1 MITAITGMLTR
12 VLDDEARLRIGAI
25 EYQVLVPEY
34 VRRQLQTRIGDELTL
49 HTTQY
54 LEGNSMSNRLIP
66 RLIGFA
72 LEEDLEFFEL
82 LCTVD
87 KIGVRKAL
95 KALARPPKEVADAVQ
110 REDAKWLSTLPGIGK
125 ATAETVVTTLKRKVT
140 KFALSAPV
148 AVGTSADG
156 HKHSVVIED
165 AYRALLSVGHNPAD
179 ARTRLD
185 AALAG
190 GKTYKTVEEIL
201 IAVYSKGGGTL
212 MTPITVM
219 IDDETK
225 RVLMRAAE
233 ELGVGID
240 HLASTVIADYVRQKR
255 FRAILDYEI
264 AKNKELYRRLA
275 EGPDSTQ
282 AQS

>member
-1 MITAITGMLTR
+1 MITAITGVLTR
-12 VLDDEARLRIGAI
+12 VLEDEARIRIGAV

-34 VRRQLQTRIGDELTL
+34 IRRQLQTRLGEEMTL

-72 LEEDLEFFEL
+72 IEEDLEFFEL

-95 KALARPPKEVADAVQ
+95 KALARPPREVADAVQ

-125 ATAETVVTTLKRKVT
+125 ATAETVVTSLKRKVT
-140 KFALSAPV
+140 KFALAPP
-148 AVGTSADG
+148 VGAGSPAETNQFGA
-156 HKHSVVIED
+156 VIED

-179 ARTRLD
+179 ARARLD
-185 AALAG
+185 EALAG

-201 IAVYSKGGGTL
+201 IAVYSKG
-212 MTPITVM
+212 
-219 IDDETK
+219 
-225 RVLMRAAE
+225 
-233 ELGVGID
+233 
-240 HLASTVIADYVRQKR
+240 
-255 FRAILDYEI
+255 
-264 AKNKELYRRLA
+264 
-275 EGPDSTQ
+275 
-282 AQS
+282 

>member
-1 MITAITGMLTR
+1 MITAITGVLTR
-12 VLDDEARLRIGAI
+12 VLEDEARIRIGAV

-34 VRRQLQTRIGDELTL
+34 IRRQLQTRLGEEMTL

-72 LEEDLEFFEL
+72 IEEDLEFFEL

-95 KALARPPKEVADAVQ
+95 KALARPPREVADAVQ

-125 ATAETVVTTLKRKVT
+125 ATAETVVTSLKRKVT
-140 KFALSAPV
+140 KFALARS
-148 AVGTSADG
+148 VGAGSPAETNQFGA
-156 HKHSVVIED
+156 VIED

-179 ARTRLD
+179 ARARLD
-185 AALAG
+185 EALAG

-201 IAVYSKGGGTL
+201 IAVYSKG
-212 MTPITVM
+212 
-219 IDDETK
+219 
-225 RVLMRAAE
+225 
-233 ELGVGID
+233 
-240 HLASTVIADYVRQKR
+240 
-255 FRAILDYEI
+255 
-264 AKNKELYRRLA
+264 
-275 EGPDSTQ
+275 
-282 AQS
+282 